1 MEEIKNIFLNVVQNN
16 YKNFDG
22 RARRR
27 EFWMFQLAVFIIFFA
42 LGIVAGIL
50 GAVADFLGMIAGLIV
65 MVASLAILVP
75 SIALCVRRL
84 HDTNKS
90 GWFLF
95 VALIPFV
102 GGLYLLY
109 LYITEG
115 DKGANQYGED
125 PKA

>member
-27 EFWMFQLAVFIIFFA
+27 EFWMFQLAVMILFIPLA
-42 LGIVAGIL
+42 IVAGIL
-50 GAVADFLGMIAGLIV
+50 GAVADFLGMIGGLIV
-65 MVASLAILVP
+65 MVASLALIIP
-75 SIALCVRRL
+75 SIALSIRRL

-90 GWFLF
+90 GWFLLIS
-95 VALIPFV
+95 LIPF

>member
-27 EFWMFQLAVFIIFFA
+27 EFWMFQLAIGIIFAA
-42 LGIVAGIL
+42 LFIVVGIL
-50 GAVADFLGMIAGLIV
+50 SFIADFLGMIGVLINT
-65 MVASLAILVP
+65 VAFLAILVP
-75 SIALCVRRL
+75 LIALCVRRL

-90 GWFLF
+90 GWFIL
-95 VALIPFV
+95 ASLIPLV

-109 LYITEG
+109 LYVTEG